1 MQLAQR
7 GNTVKIAY
15 HGITQDKKYTIS
27 SQEKGP
33 IKFKIGTGTVPL
45 GIEKAVIGMH
55 IGEKRRITL
64 NPEDGFGKRNAE
76 FVKKIKKNQ
85 IPDNISPK
93 IGQKLQLKTF
103 EGGMKNVYVADI
115 KKEVITIDAN
125 HPLTGRT
132 VDLELTLLQLE

>member
-1 MQLAQR
+1 MQQAQR

-33 IKFKIGTGTVPL
+33 IKFKIGMGSVPL
-45 GIEKAVIGMH
+45 GIEKAVIGMRT
-55 IGEKRRITL
+55 GEKRRITL
-64 NPEDGFGKRNAE
+64 NPEEGFGERRSE
-76 FVKKIKKNQ
+76 FVKKINKKQ

-93 IGQKLQLKTF
+93 IGQKLQLKTS

-115 KKEVITIDAN
+115 EKEVITIDAN
-125 HPLTGRT
+125 HPLT
-132 VDLELTLLQLE
+132 